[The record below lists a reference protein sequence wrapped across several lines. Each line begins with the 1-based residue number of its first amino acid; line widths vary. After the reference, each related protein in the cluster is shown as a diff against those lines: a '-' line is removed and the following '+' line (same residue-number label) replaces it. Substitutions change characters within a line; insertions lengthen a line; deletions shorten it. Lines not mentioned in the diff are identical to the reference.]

1 MKRAKIR
8 PPMKWYGGKFCLAA
22 TIVSLLPPHHTY
34 VEPFGGAASVLL
46 NKPPSRVEIFND
58 RDARLVNF
66 FFVLRDRAD
75 ELIQSVT
82 LTPYSES
89 EFCLSK
95 QSKGDPVERA
105 RRFLVQ
111 YRQSFSGLGEAFARS
126 ARHRSRCRMA
136 ENVASWLS
144 NIDDNLPQIV
154 ERLRCVEVHC
164 RSATDLI
171 KQYDSPNSL
180 FYCDPPYVHS
190 SRRAGSR
197 AMYAF
202 EMSDDDHRELAK
214 VLKACKGKVVLS
226 GYPSPLYTKLYRSW
240 RSVSVDVPIRLP
252 AGKQK
257 THRNEILWFNFPI
270 RKKEVA
276 RVA

>member
-8 PPMKWYGGKFCLAA
+8 PPMKWYGGKFYLAA

-46 NKPPSRVEIFND
+46 NKPPSRVEILND
-58 RDARLVNF
+58 RDGRLVNF
-66 FFVLRDRAD
+66 FSVLRDHAD
-75 ELIQSVT
+75 ELVQSLT

-89 EFCLSK
+89 EFRLSK
-95 QSKGDPVERA
+95 QTTDDPIECA
-105 RRFLVQ
+105 RRFLVR

-144 NIDDNLPQIV
+144 NIDDNLPKIV

-164 RSATDLI
+164 RPAI
-171 KQYDSPNSL
+171 EVIQQYDSPNTL

-190 SRRAGSR
+190 SRKAGSR
-197 AMYAF
+197 VMYAF
-202 EMSDDDHRELAK
+202 EMTDDDHRELAK
-214 VLKACKGKVVLS
+214 VLKACKGKVLLS
-226 GYPSPLYTKLYRSW
+226 SYRSPLYAKLYQPWKSL
-240 RSVSVDVPIRLP
+240 SFDVPIRLP
-252 AGKQK
+252 AGMQK
-257 THRNEILWFNFPI
+257 TRRNEMLWFNFPI
-270 RKKEVA
+270 SKKEVA
-276 RVA
+276 QAA